1 MSLDM
6 SSSWKLFNDH
16 NLAAGA
22 TVADAAAAGGGSWV
36 KDAHM
41 MAMYPAYIV
50 GAKTG

>member
-22 TVADAAAAGGGSWV
+22 TVADAAAAGVSWV